1 MRKAPAERTQCD
13 NADLGHVMIEE
24 PSKQYSWRKIRSQRN
39 SLSKNVKSQTASK
52 KMRPINESHKSMIKP
67 SSAFNLPQI
76 HIGLPVPII
85 HKR

>member
-1 MRKAPAERTQCD
+1 MRKASERTQCD
-13 NADLGHVMIEE
+13 NADLGHVIESEE